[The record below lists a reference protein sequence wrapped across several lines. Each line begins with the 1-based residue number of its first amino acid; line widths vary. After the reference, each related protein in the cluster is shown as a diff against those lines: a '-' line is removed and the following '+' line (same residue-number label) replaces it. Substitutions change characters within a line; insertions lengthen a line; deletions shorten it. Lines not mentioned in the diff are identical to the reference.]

1 MILHVLFAMLAGWIQ
16 RHQQRVITS
25 VHKENGFLKAQLRGR
40 RVRALMRE
48 WSHLTN
54 GVVEWAVYVSSRLF
68 HEHTWDICE

>member
-40 RVRALMRE
+40 
-48 WSHLTN
+48 
-54 GVVEWAVYVSSRLF
+54 
-68 HEHTWDICE
+68 